1 MPSREYYLHD
11 PGSDYILAYLQY
23 MVDAAVLLGANQ
35 SDAEED
41 MLEVF
46 KFETKIANV
55 SNRKQWTSRHRL

>member
-11 PGSDYILAYLQY
+11 PGSDYILAYHQY

-35 SDAEED
+35 SDAEKD

-55 SNRKQWTSRHRL
+55 SIRKQWTTRHGV